1 MTGDTRSFERWS
13 EGGDG
18 AATTSNEGIPGT
30 AATLPDPP
38 SIGATPDA
46 ARVTAPRG
54 VESPVGVMD
63 PSIQE
68 QSRARAGR
76 SGWPADADVPAA
88 KPDAIPST
96 AAIAGHPIHPMLVPV
111 PIGLMAGA
119 LVSDLAY
126 VATRDSF
133 WARASLA
140 MTAGGV
146 VGGLVSAVA
155 GATDFFSKREIRRHR
170 IAWLHAGGNLAV
182 VTLGATSAALRSRD
196 PAKAVVPA
204 GLLMSLTAATLLL
217 GTGWLGGELVYR
229 ERVGVVPR

>member
-1 MTGDTRSFERWS
+1 MTGDTRSFERWN

-18 AATTSNEGIPGT
+18 AATTRTEEVPGT
-30 AATLPDPP
+30 AATLPDPDAL
-38 SIGATPDA
+38 GGTPDA
-46 ARVTAPRG
+46 ARVSAPAIR
-54 VESPVGVMD
+54 EDAVGVMD
-63 PSIQE
+63 ASAQGE
-68 QSRARAGR
+68 SRARAGR
-76 SGWPADADVPAA
+76 SGWSTELDRAA

-96 AAIAGHPIHPMLVPV
+96 AAIAGHPIHPLLVPV
-111 PIGLMAGA
+111 PIGLLTGA
-119 LVSDLAY
+119 LVSDLLYA
-126 VATRDSF
+126 ATRDAF

-155 GATDFFSKREIRRHR
+155 GATDFFTKPAIRSHR

-182 VTLGATSAALRSRD
+182 VALGTTSAALRSRD
-196 PAKAVVPA
+196 PAKAVLPA
-204 GLLMSLTAATLLL
+204 GLLMSLTAATVLL